1 MQPKGIMVT
10 IRTGGEE
17 LLINQDMKAL
27 SPTDDLLPEY
37 LAYILRA
44 RTPSILREVEIA
56 RLIEKHTEKAIS
68 HCQPE
73 TSLIL
78 WRQASAIAM

>member
-1 MQPKGIMVT
+1 MRISFE
-10 IRTGGEE
+10 RTFDYETSEHEE
-17 LLINQDMKAL
+17 
-27 SPTDDLLPEY
+27 T
-37 LAYILRA
+37 R
-44 RTPSILREVEIA
+44 SILREVEIA